1 MDTVEVQRVLTPEQA
16 DELVGQTV
24 HSQPP
29 TPVRKDTLW
38 RDADTGEPV
47 AILARTPYD
56 NKALRHA
63 VMSLKWSDTLR
74 GASGLRNESRT
85 FGYAP
90 RKPVLRREGCGATVL
105 ATEQPEAHATVANLS
120 GPLNELLASL
130 LPDKSDELE
139 HTPVDPDWRIGHG
152 PWTSGV
158 INKTSALPYHRDGA
172 NFDAWS
178 AMPALRRG
186 TRGGHLHIPEYGFTL
201 PVLDSHTLFF
211 NGYRIV
217 HGVTPIEATMGDGYR
232 ITIVFYCLR
241 GMKDCHTY
249 AEETR
254 YARAKRTERERKLAA
269 SINSG
274 DAPEWIDSR
283 VPMRRESLA
292 KMTDARFRSGAL
304 PIDPPASA

>member
-1 MDTVEVQRVLTPEQA
+1 MRTVEVARVMSPDEA
-16 DELVGQTV
+16 DSLVGETV
-24 HSQPP
+24 HVQAPE
-29 TPVRKDTLW
+29 PVRDDTMW
-38 RDADTGEPV
+38 IDASTKEPV

-56 NKALRHA
+56 MKALRHA
-63 VMSLKWSDTLR
+63 VLSLKWSDTLR

-105 ATEQPEAHATVANLS
+105 ATEQPGAHTTIANLS
-120 GPLNELLASL
+120 GPLNDLLAQL
-130 LPDKSDELE
+130 LPDKAEELAE
-139 HTPVDPDWRIGHG
+139 TPVGTDWRIGHG

-186 TRGGHLHIPEYGFTL
+186 TRGGHLHIPEYGMTL

-217 HGVTPIEATMGDGYR
+217 HGVTPIEATQPDGYR

-269 SINSG
+269 SIDAG
-274 DAPEWIDSR
+274 EAPEWIDSK
-283 VPMRRESLA
+283 VPMRRASLET
-292 KMTDARFRSGAL
+292 MIDARFRSREQE
-304 PIDPPASA
+304 PTE